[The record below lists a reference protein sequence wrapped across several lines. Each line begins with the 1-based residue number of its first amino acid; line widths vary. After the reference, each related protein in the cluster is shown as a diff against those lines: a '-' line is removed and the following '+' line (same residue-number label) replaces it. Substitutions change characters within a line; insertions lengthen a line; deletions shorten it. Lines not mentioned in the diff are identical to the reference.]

1 MTFVPIVCATAV
13 PRTSGP
19 ARHTSSR
26 MAAIGGVIMRPD
38 VNEASRLPPSLNP
51 EIRPNKHGA
60 MSASATSRL
69 KSVES
74 VSACVDEVRSPLAT
88 HNGRRGEKTLT
99 PFEQR
104 DDLSTPNPDQAAR
117 ER

>member
-51 EIRPNKHGA
+51 EIRPNKRGLKKQHAVELPMGP
-60 MSASATSRL
+60 ASSFVTKGGHRVALYELTRPGVL
-69 KSVES
+69 
-74 VSACVDEVRSPLAT
+74 D
-88 HNGRRGEKTLT
+88 HFMGRQD
-99 PFEQR
+99 F
-104 DDLSTPNPDQAAR
+104 
-117 ER
+117 